1 MAGIFLPLTLERI
14 FDIIINIERKFVFSI
29 QNIDS
34 IVFNFKQN
42 TEMFELIAVFKG
54 KRWIACT

>member
-42 TEMFELIAVFKG
+42 TEMFELIAVFKV
-54 KRWIACT
+54 